1 MSGPFRIYPYEVLRM
16 VEHFRST
23 NLVST
28 SSAARSFILQAC
40 NEMEAEQKTDFIY
53 LSLLDFNDSRS
64 GFSFHRSC
72 LTDRILGLN
81 TAITVTVRCLLSL
94 AVVGFV
100 TISRPFFST
109 QFRLE
114 MRKA

>member
-1 MSGPFRIYPYEVLRM
+1 M
-16 VEHFRST
+16 VDHFRST

-28 SSAARSFILQAC
+28 SSAAGSFILQAC

-53 LSLLDFNDSRS
+53 LSLLDFNDSSS
-64 GFSFHRSC
+64 GFSFRSC
-72 LTDRILGLN
+72 LADRILGLN
-81 TAITVTVRCLLSL
+81 TAITVIVRCLLSL

-109 QFRLE
+109 RLRLE
-114 MRKA
+114 MR